1 MNDRIEKLKEF
12 LKENPNDSF
21 VMHALGL
28 EYVKLGDDAQ
38 AMSFFQKVLEN
49 DPAYVGTYYHLGKLY
64 ERASMFQEAAQLYQT
79 GMLTAEGAKDRKAY
93 NELQAA
99 YEDLM

>member
-1 MNDRIEKLKEF
+1 MNDRFEKLQEF
-12 LKENPNDSF
+12 LKENPDDSF

-38 AMSFFQKVLEN
+38 AKKYFEELLEK
-49 DPAYVGTYYHLGKLY
+49 DPNYVGTYYHLGKLY
-64 ERASMFQEAAQLYQT
+64 ERASMFQEAAQVYQT
-79 GMLTAEGAKDRKAY
+79 GMLTAEGAEDRRAL